1 MIDSSWIELSV
12 EIGMIAKPL
21 MFVGLLVLIAVY
33 TIKLIKD
40 TRKH

>member
-21 MFVGLLVLIAVY
+21 VFVGLLVLITVF
-33 TIKLIKD
+33 IVKLIKNNPGG
-40 TRKH
+40 